1 MPKITHFSFGD
12 TPVNNGQFVTSQC
25 TVFEGDLPLSIN
37 WFFNGLPISEIQ
49 TDATVSK
56 VGARVSMLA
65 IESVSADSV
74 GNYTCTAVNK
84 AGTTSH
90 TAVLI
95 VNGLNTF
102 IFIST

>member
-1 MPKITHFSFGD
+1 MPKITPFSFGE

-25 TVFEGDLPLSIN
+25 TVFEGDLPLTVS
-37 WFFNGLPISEIQ
+37 WFFNGLLITEIQ
-49 TDATVSK
+49 PFAVVSK

-65 IESVSADSV
+65 IESVAADSV

-90 TAVLI
+90 TAILL
-95 VNGLNTF
+95 VNGLNYF
-102 IFIST
+102 LNV